1 MNEPS
6 TYELQET
13 IHGVTFT
20 YRTRGED
27 PLVMEGFGRTNR
39 GGDYEDMLLSA
50 VGDEHGMPIVDA
62 RPISFDVV
70 SILAYQGKGQFQR
83 YTINTA
89 SQTWTRDG
97 GAGRSEVRPVSDL
110 RIKLDQEEE
119 IEHAAAQIE
128 VAGTRGEYVSLI
140 HEGSTCRVVWNPATR
155 RYVQVC
161 S

>member
-1 MNEPS
+1 MSEAS

-20 YRTRGED
+20 YRSRGED
-27 PLVMEGFGRTNR
+27 PVVTEGFGRTNR
-39 GGDYEDMLLSA
+39 AGDFEDMLLSA
-50 VGDEHGMPIVDA
+50 AGDEQAMPIVDA

-83 YTINTA
+83 YTINTTT
-89 SQTWTRDG
+89 QTWTRDG

-110 RIKLDQEEE
+110 RIRIDQADET
-119 IEHAAAQIE
+119 EHAAAEIE

-155 RYVQVC
+155 RYVRVC

>member
-1 MNEPS
+1 MSDPLG
-6 TYELQET
+6 YELHET
-13 IHGVTFT
+13 IEGVTFT

-27 PLVMEGFGRTNR
+27 PFVPEALGRSNR

-50 VGDEHGMPIVDA
+50 VGDDNAMPIVDV

-70 SILAYQGKGQFQR
+70 SILTYKGKGQFRR

-97 GAGRSEVRPVSDL
+97 GGGRSEVRPVSDL

-161 S
+161 N

>member
-1 MNEPS
+1 
-6 TYELQET
+6 
-13 IHGVTFT
+13 
-20 YRTRGED
+20 
-27 PLVMEGFGRTNR
+27 
-39 GGDYEDMLLSA
+39 MLLSA
-50 VGDEHGMPIVDA
+50 DGDQTAMPIVDA

-70 SILAYQGKGQFQR
+70 SILTYQGRTQFNR

-97 GAGRSEVRPVSDL
+97 GAGRSEVRPVTDL
-110 RIKLDQEEE
+110 RIRIDQDGEVER
-119 IEHAAAQIE
+119 APVQIE

-140 HEGSTCRVVWNPATR
+140 LPGSTCRVVWNPATR